1 MKKFLLVIIL
11 FWLIIISCSTNNK
24 REVTKLAEKPPMGW
38 NSWNSMGF
46 EIREHHVKEIADYMA
61 ENLLQYGYEY
71 VVIDAGWYYPVNITT
86 NMGHLKN
93 PEQSIDKYGR
103 LIPDT
108 IKFPSAAEG
117 AGFKP
122 LADYIHSKGLKF
134 GMHIMR
140 GIPWNAYDQN
150 TSVLGTEQTSLDMG
164 QTNMLY
170 EWNHSMYG
178 LNCISANGKAYY
190 KSIVELYAQWG
201 IDFIKID
208 DISRPINKSEI
219 KAFSEAVRESGRDI
233 VISLSPGASPVNEA
247 EFLGEYANMWRI
259 SNDIWDS
266 WHLIRGNFDYCTQW
280 FKFSK
285 PGAWPDADMLPIGK
299 LRLTRADEWVA
310 GLLGARYGEVTN
322 EFSRLTHDEQY
333 TVMNLWCM
341 FRSPLIIGSYLT
353 MNDDFSNSLL
363 TNADLIEL
371 NQHSTDNREVFRT
384 DSLSVWTASN
394 QTKPLKY
401 LAVFNLSDNELSIS
415 INKKMTG
422 MDIKGELQHLWS
434 KNTVFIQSKG
444 ELQITLKPHQSVV
457 YSLKQ

>member
-150 TSVLGTEQTSLDMG
+150 TSVLGTEQTARDMG
-164 QTNMLY
+164 QTNMLC

-299 LRLTRADEWVA
+299 LRITGADEWVA

-422 MDIKGELQHLWS
+422 MDIKGELQDLWT